1 MSQFNKQQSE
11 RKLAE
16 EVTLEELLAE
26 LEAILGERV
35 NPLSNY

>member
-1 MSQFNKQQSE
+1 MSQVNKQQSD

-26 LEAILGERV
+26 LEAIFGKKV
-35 NPLSNY
+35 NALRD